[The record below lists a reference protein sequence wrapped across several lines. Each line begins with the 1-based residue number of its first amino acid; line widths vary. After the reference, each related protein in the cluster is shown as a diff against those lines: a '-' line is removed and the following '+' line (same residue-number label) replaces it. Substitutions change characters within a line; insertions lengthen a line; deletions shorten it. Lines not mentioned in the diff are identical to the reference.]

1 MIEILL
7 LVEVKA
13 TEDTEKVREALL
25 NICPVAIIKTVQ
37 ETSGATLLKGSAT
50 GPEAIATLVRKFREE
65 RIVEAVRRVFLKQ
78 VEEDAIVFGIHRQAA
93 FMDRI
98 HLCNLDDISA
108 TGPIRVEIRAKNILD
123 VIDHIAPP
131 TLKGKPQLRGNLR
144 LE

>member
-93 FMDRI
+93 FMDRL